1 MELLSWYQKIW
12 RIIKKR
18 HAIGVS
24 SKVSK
29 TFKNVKVQLI
39 HPRVLASGVQ
49 RSDSALRVRVC
60 MRACVRGPLIA
71 VTSLILAGGL
81 WSAASAEVALGLS
94 SSELRGVFP
103 DQELNPLPL
112 HWQADA

>member
-1 MELLSWYQKIW
+1 M
-12 RIIKKR
+12 
-18 HAIGVS
+18 
-24 SKVSK
+24 
-29 TFKNVKVQLI
+29 QLI

-49 RSDSALRVRVC
+49 RSDSALLVRVC